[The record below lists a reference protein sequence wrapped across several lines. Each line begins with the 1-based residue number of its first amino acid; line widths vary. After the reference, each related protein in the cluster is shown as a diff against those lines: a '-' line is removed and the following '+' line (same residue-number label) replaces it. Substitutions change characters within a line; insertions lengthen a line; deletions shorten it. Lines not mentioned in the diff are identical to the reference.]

1 MWAMNAVDY
10 STHPEAT
17 TIDTTDE
24 DANPTKTE
32 ITETVLAIELTH
44 STRNYGR
51 NCPAALPRAVVNLCP
66 RTTPAPQQTLCNGRF
81 RSQEQL
87 PRNLATVLTPLLA
100 KLVPTPAPTLPAPR
114 VRSSSLPQ
122 AALSPLTTSL
132 TAELGRQLRLL
143 HPNRP
148 RRRAGSIIR
157 TLFQHLRHHRPAS
170 AGCTDAIRARNG

>member
-1 MWAMNAVDY
+1 MRWRQIIISPPA
-10 STHPEAT
+10 
-17 TIDTTDE
+17 
-24 DANPTKTE
+24 KTPSCNSCK
-32 ITETVLAIELTH
+32 TH
-44 STRNYGR
+44 STRNYRR

-66 RTTPAPQQTLCNGRF
+66 RTAPAPQQTLCNGRF

-100 KLVPTPAPTLPAPR
+100 KLVLTPAPTLPAPR

-122 AALSPLTTSL
+122 TALSPLTTSL

-170 AGCTDAIRARNG
+170 AGRTDAIRARNG